1 MIAALTI
8 AGSDS
13 GGGAG
18 IQADLKT
25 FAAHKVFGTSA
36 ITALTAQNT
45 QGVFGVMDVEA
56 DFVALQIKTVLDDIK
71 ISAIKVGMLSNAD
84 IIQAVANTL
93 RKYPHIPVVLDPVMV
108 AKSGDHL
115 LDPSAK
121 QALINH
127 LLPLATVITPNLH
140 EASVMVDFPVKTLA
154 DMQKA
159 AQQIY
164 SQTKTNVLVKGGHLA
179 GDAEDLLYDGQQFTS
194 YKAERLPQTNTHG
207 TGCTYSAAIAA
218 NLAHGL
224 SLTEAIGQ
232 AKEYI
237 TNCIKHCFPLG
248 KGIGPTHHFY
258 NFY

>member
-25 FAAHKVFGTSA
+25 FAAHKVFGTSV

-45 QGVFGVMDVEA
+45 QGVFGVVDIDP
-56 DFVALQIKTVLDDIK
+56 DFVALQIKTVLDDID
-71 ISAIKVGMLSNAD
+71 ISAIKIGMLSNSA
-84 IIQAVANTL
+84 IIQAVAETL
-93 RKYPHIPVVLDPVMV
+93 RNYPHIPVVLDPVMV
-108 AKSGDHL
+108 AKGGDHL
-115 LDPSAK
+115 LNPSAK
-121 QALINH
+121 QALIKD

-140 EASVMVDFPVKTLA
+140 EAGVIVDFAVEDQA
-154 DMQKA
+154 SMEKA
-159 AQQIY
+159 AQTIY
-164 SQTKTNVLVKGGHLA
+164 TLAKTNVLVKGGHLA
-179 GDAEDLLYDGQQFTS
+179 GDAVDLLYDGAQFTC
-194 YKAERLPQTNTHG
+194 YRAVRLPHTNTHG
-207 TGCTYSAAIAA
+207 TGCTYSAAIAS

-224 SLTEAIGQ
+224 NLKDATSR

-237 TNCIKHCFPLG
+237 TNAIKNSFPLG

-258 NFY
+258 NLY